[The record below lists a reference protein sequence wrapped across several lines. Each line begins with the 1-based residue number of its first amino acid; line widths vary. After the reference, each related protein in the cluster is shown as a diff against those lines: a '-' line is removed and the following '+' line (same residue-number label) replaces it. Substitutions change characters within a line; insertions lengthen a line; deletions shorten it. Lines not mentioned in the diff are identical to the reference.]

1 MQTKEL
7 LRIRMKEKNYTKTR
21 LQIEVGCS
29 ERTLRKYLNGTTT
42 SGRYLTKILEILDIT
57 VEEWNAC
64 ENVRFPEV

>member
-7 LRIRMKEKNYTKTR
+7 LRIKVKEKGYSQAR
-21 LQIEVGCS
+21 LLEELGCS

-42 SGRYLTKILEILDIT
+42 SGRYLTKLLEILDIS

-64 ENVRFPEV
+64 ENVRFPEE